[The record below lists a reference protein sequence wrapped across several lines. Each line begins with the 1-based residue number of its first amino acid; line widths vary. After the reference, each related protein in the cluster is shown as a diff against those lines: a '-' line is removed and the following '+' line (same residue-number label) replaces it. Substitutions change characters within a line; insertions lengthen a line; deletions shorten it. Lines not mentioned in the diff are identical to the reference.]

1 MKSPLVPPRHVS
13 RQPNCWRCE
22 RQQELYMTSPK
33 CWTQVP
39 NNACASCCGCKLP
52 GLFHHWRLSV
62 PRSWRISLRSLPSA
76 AGRPARAAKPLPASP
91 GVHSIPLSK
100 WQDQLMLRREWLRRN
115 PMKAG
120 SKGDSCLRQQKNLLQ
135 CPAFGQDEWHTYYG
149 DSPGLVLRRWALFT
163 LPATHVRAAI
173 TMRLLCCG
181 SPPSLCHMMNA
192 LMLPC
197 HLAACILIVPHVRVS
212 CRNCPSLDNC
222 RFNVHH
228 PS

>member
-135 CPAFGQDEWHTYYG
+135 CPAFGQDEWHTYCCELTR
-149 DSPGLVLRRWALFT
+149 SCVSEA
-163 LPATHVRAAI
+163 AAI
-173 TMRLLCCG
+173 ICIICHACVRSHHHAFRLTHAFEVQRACVC
-181 SPPSLCHMMNA
+181 MMQ
-192 LMLPC
+192 M
-197 HLAACILIVPHVRVS
+197 
-212 CRNCPSLDNC
+212 
-222 RFNVHH
+222 F
-228 PS
+228 